1 MSYRKLN
8 MNDLSRRECVDAEVV
23 VVCVPSSVG
32 GLEDIII
39 REGLSVVKLPQ
50 QRIFSLNDA
59 KVSVQLH
66 VTVICTTI
74 I

>member
-1 MSYRKLN
+1 
-8 MNDLSRRECVDAEVV
+8 MNDLSRRECVDAEVA
-23 VVCVPSSVG
+23 VVCVPSSIG

-50 QRIFSLNDA
+50 QRISSLNDA

-66 VTVICTTI
+66 VTVICTTV
-74 I
+74 